1 MLPRFL
7 VNTEACINLGN
18 CTIDFFDE
26 IRQMGRDQNENYTVD
41 CYFDEFLDVALYEHE
56 PDAQQ
61 AVLYIAAI
69 VPPFLLVF
77 SCLLMYIV
85 TSIVK
90 VRFPLLAFTFH

>member
-1 MLPRFL
+1 M

-18 CTIDFFDE
+18 CTLDFFDE

-41 CYFDEFLDVALYEHE
+41 CYFDEFLKVALYEYA
-56 PDAQQ
+56 PDSQQ
-61 AVLYIAAI
+61 AILYVAAI
-69 VPPFLLVF
+69 VPPFFLVF

-90 VRFPLLAFTFH
+90 VRFYLLPFDLI